1 MRIEGPQNTAL
12 SGDTRVDW
20 SHAYALVP
28 SLEVG
33 HLWHAGVHAAEV
45 AAGLLRSV

>member
-1 MRIEGPQNTAL
+1 MVEHVRTDGHRNVNR

-20 SHAYALVP
+20 SEAYALVP

-33 HLWHAGVHAAEV
+33 
-45 AAGLLRSV
+45 